1 MCSLVRYHEHL
12 FCQFPFTKCL
22 YFLNLSCIS
31 ASAFIHLLCHCIKYQ
46 TYQNICMNQLFPST
60 RITTLNASQDA
71 SMIDLWLAAHVFHE
85 KSVWPW
91 IHFPS
96 CLRYR
101 WVRIPAICLLA
112 KINNDIDDLSIA
124 HFESH
129 SAYDVYRRLSPSDIN
144 LRAFW
149 FNLSPCKKA
158 ILVFP

>member
-1 MCSLVRYHEHL
+1 MCSLARYHKHL

-22 YFLNLSCIS
+22 YFLNPSCIS

-60 RITTLNASQDA
+60 RITALNASQDA
-71 SMIDLWLAAHVFHE
+71 SMIDLWLAAHIFHE

-91 IHFPS
+91 IHFPR

-129 SAYDVYRRLSPSDIN
+129 SRPKGRIRSSYIAGLRRT
-144 LRAFW
+144 
-149 FNLSPCKKA
+149 
-158 ILVFP
+158 